1 MPRKNVS
8 SQNHDVTR
16 LGQLPPLHDFFL
28 NPYVDVRFTAA
39 CPSCSGKTKQRKLP
53 LAILIENWGMVV
65 LNKTCRYCPSCDL
78 LIGHQNQIEEQLS
91 HAVNEGAISGSDD
104 YFVVGT
110 LERKDWR
117 RGMAQPLSNEEMLAA
132 LHDFKEHLEFEP
144 AWRWEFDQQ
153 RKPR

>member
-8 SQNHDVTR
+8 SQNHDGTR
-16 LGQLPPLHDFFL
+16 VGQLPPLHNFSL

-39 CPSCSGKTKQRKLP
+39 CPSCSGKTKPRTLP
-53 LAILIENWGMVV
+53 LAILIENWGMVI
-65 LNKTCRYCPSCDL
+65 LNKTCRYCPSCEL

-91 HAVNEGAISGSDD
+91 HAVNDGASGGLND

-117 RGMAQPLSNEEMLAA
+117 RGITQPLSLEEMLAA
-132 LHDFKEHLEFEP
+132 LHDFKDHLEFEP
-144 AWRWEFDQQ
+144 ARRWEFDQQ